1 MIIIDCEVYKNYFL
15 LAALHVGSGKT
26 ATYEMYDGC
35 DLDTAAIKRIMS
47 SQTTVGFNS
56 KNYDLPIIAAA
67 LAGHTCA
74 QIKALSDQIIV
85 DGLAHWQLPVKVP
98 QNWDHIDLIE
108 LAIGSASLKIY
119 GGRLNAPK
127 MQDLPIEPDAL
138 ISPEQRK
145 VLREYCINDLET
157 TALLHK
163 HLSPQIAL
171 RERMSEQY
179 GSDLRSKSDAQIA
192 EVVIR
197 SEIERISDC
206 EVSKP
211 SIKKSMRFRYQPH
224 HMIHFWSDS
233 LREVYH
239 KVLETDFQLAAN
251 GSVEMPDWL
260 KAERIKIGQAEYQMG
275 IGGLHSCEKRQF
287 IEAGKGQFLADWDVA
302 SYYPNIILA
311 QRLAP
316 KHLGDNFLTI
326 FESIVDRRIA
336 AKRSGDKV
344 TADTLKIT
352 INGAFGKLGSKY
364 SFLYS
369 PELLIQTTLTGQLA
383 LLMLIERMESA
394 GIRVVSANTDGIVLY
409 GEKAFENAMEGVAW
423 DWMLDTSFEL
433 ERTDYRC
440 LASRDVNNYLAVK
453 LDGSV
458 KGKGIFAPPSL
469 AKNPDCQIV
478 YEAVAN
484 RIAKGTPVERTVRDC
499 RNVEK
504 FVTVRR
510 VTGGG
515 VWNGGYLGKAVRYY
529 YSASVAPDASITY
542 QKNGNKVPKSQGTRP
557 LMLLPDAVPDDIDYQ
572 VYENEARKLLAE
584 VGYG

>member
-67 LAGHTCA
+67 LAGRTCV

-138 ISPEQRK
+138 ISAEQRK

-260 KAERIKIGQAEYQMG
+260 KVERIKIGQAEYQMG

-316 KHLGDNFLTI
+316 KHLGDDFLTI

-383 LLMLIERMESA
+383 LLMLIERMENA

-409 GEKAFENAMEGVAW
+409 GEKAFESAMEGVAW

-469 AKNPDCQIV
+469 AKNPDCPIV

-484 RIAKGTPVERTVRDC
+484 RIAKGAPVERTVRDC

-515 VWNGGYLGKAVRYY
+515 VWNGEYLGKAVRYY
-529 YSASVAPDASITY
+529 YSTSVAPDVSITY